1 MPSETAV
8 EGAGFPLGDA
18 ARRHLAAP
26 STADGSV
33 GLSRETLVDRAR
45 DAVLALIDDE
55 HLGAGDA
62 LPSAGTL
69 AERFGVSKAVVR
81 EALSALAALGI
92 VEISNGR
99 AARVRPPDS
108 SIVRFYLS
116 RAIRDTPGDGFLVL
130 MDLRA
135 PLEVR
140 AASLA
145 ADRLAADPAGREQLE
160 ELLARMGEALGDAEE
175 YPRLDLELHALI
187 ARLSGNLALQ
197 GVLDAVSGPLFRA
210 MRELRVTRE
219 QRGLVG
225 AEHDEHSAVVTA
237 ILAGDAAAAAAA
249 MDAHMTAAAG
259 FAVRR

>member
-1 MPSETAV
+1 MPSDPAV
-8 EGAGFPLGDA
+8 EGASFPLGDA

-26 STADGSV
+26 SSADGSS
-33 GLSRETLVDRAR
+33 GLARETLVDRAR

-175 YPRLDLELHALI
+175 YPRLDLELHALV
-187 ARLSGNLALQ
+187 ARLSGNLALH
-197 GVLDAVSGPLFRA
+197 GVGDAGSGPLFRA
-210 MRELRVTRE
+210 QREQRGTRE

-259 FAVRR
+259 FAVPR

>member
-26 STADGSV
+26 STADGSD

-69 AERFGVSKAVVR
+69 AEQFGVSKAVVR

-145 ADRLAADPAGREQLE
+145 ADRLAADPDGREQLE

-187 ARLSGNLALQ
+187 AHLSGNLALQ

-249 MDAHMTAAAG
+249 MDAHMTAAAD